1 MESNNTHTY
10 LSKLH
15 TFVNINVYKGKKK
28 EKDTSYL
35 LKNITVVVSRKM
47 EAIIE
52 EKKNISTLKRD

>member
-1 MESNNTHTY
+1 MENNNTHTY

-15 TFVNINVYKGKKK
+15 TFDNINVYKGKKK
-28 EKDTSYL
+28 DKSY

-52 EKKNISTLKRD
+52 ENKNTSTLKRD

>member
-1 MESNNTHTY
+1 MENNNTHTY

-15 TFVNINVYKGKKK
+15 TFDNINVYKGKKK
-28 EKDTSYL
+28 KDKSY

-52 EKKNISTLKRD
+52 ENKNTSTLKRD